1 MFFFLMGEGPE
12 VHSGCGTPHPRA
24 TGRAG
29 VVPARGLQSPGCQ
42 REVSLPAPPTA
53 AVCRCRTWPGPGHS

>member
-53 AVCRCRTWPGPGHS
+53 AACW